1 MKRSNLA
8 VMRSMIALV
17 RPLWLWMSMA
27 VVLGIAGFLCSI
39 FITVFGALAMV
50 KVLGLADPFSW
61 TALWIVLAICGLGRG
76 ILRYGEQACNH
87 YIAFRLL
94 ALIRDRVFSA
104 LRRLCPA
111 KLEGKEK
118 GNLISMLTSDVEL
131 LEVFYA
137 HTISPVLI
145 ALCMSLLM
153 SVLIA
158 RYHPLLGA
166 WAALSY
172 AAVGIFVPLLISKRC
187 TDLGMS
193 ARNEA
198 GSFSSFLLESLR
210 GLDETLQYEG
220 GERRLMQIQ
229 QKSKRLSR
237 CEGKLRVKSGEGMA
251 LTNAL
256 IWGLSLVMLAA
267 GALLNQQQMLS
278 TQGVLLSFVMLMSSF
293 GPVTALANLGT
304 TLQSTLASGNRI
316 LDLLEEEAIV
326 EERREGEAVIGG
338 DAMLDGVHFAY
349 EQETILDDLSLTL
362 PKGRMIGI
370 HGKSGSGKSTVL
382 KLLMRFWDVQEGNVT
397 IGEQNVKEL
406 RTASL
411 REYESYMTQDT
422 HLFHDTIE
430 NNIRLVKPD
439 ATHEEIVEACRK
451 ASLHAFIESLPQGY
465 DTNVGELG
473 ESLSGGE
480 KQRIGLAR
488 VFLHD
493 ADLVLL
499 DEPTSNLD
507 SLNEAIILKALDEQK
522 QDKTIVLVSHRP
534 STLRLCDGC
543 IHIDSGR
550 VS

>member
-1 MKRSNLA
+1 MKRGNIA

-17 RPLWLWMSMA
+17 RPLWLWMTMA
-27 VVLGIAGFLCSI
+27 VLLGIAGFLCSI
-39 FITVFGALAMV
+39 LITVFGALAMV

-61 TALWIVLAICGLGRG
+61 TTLWIALAVFGVGRG
-76 ILRYGEQACNH
+76 ILRYGEQASNH
-87 YIAFRLL
+87 YIAFKLL
-94 ALIRDRVFSA
+94 ALVRDRVFSA

-145 ALCMSLLM
+145 ALCMSVLM

-158 RYHPLLGA
+158 CYHPLLGIL
-166 WAALSY
+166 AAFSY
-172 AAVGIFVPLLISKRC
+172 AAVGVFVPLHISKRC
-187 TDLGMS
+187 GGLGMA

-198 GSFSSFLLESLR
+198 GSFSSFMLESLR

-220 GERRLMQIQ
+220 GERRLTQIRT
-229 QKSKRLSR
+229 KSERLSR
-237 CEGKLRVKSGEGMA
+237 YEGELRVKSGEGMA

-256 IWGLSLVMLAA
+256 ILGLSLLMLAA
-267 GALLNQQQMLS
+267 AALLYQQQMLPLE
-278 TQGVLLSFVMLMSSF
+278 GVLMSFVMLMSSF

-304 TLQSTLASGNRI
+304 TLQNTLASGSRI
-316 LDLLEEEAIV
+316 LDLLEEEAV
-326 EERREGEAVIGG
+326 VKERQEGETVTGG
-338 DAMLDGVHFAY
+338 DAVLDRVRFAY

-362 PKGRMIGI
+362 PKQRMIGI
-370 HGKSGSGKSTVL
+370 QGKSGSGKSTIL
-382 KLLMRFWDVQEGNVT
+382 KLLMRFWDVDQGSVR
-397 IGEQNVKEL
+397 IGGQNVKAF

-411 REYESYMTQDT
+411 RDYESYMTQDT

-451 ASLHAFIESLPQGY
+451 ASLHTFIESLPQGY

-473 ESLSGGE
+473 DALSGGE

-493 ADLVLL
+493 ADLLLL

-534 STLRLCDGC
+534 STLRLCDTC
-543 IHIDSGR
+543 IHIESGR